1 MAREGLPRPG
11 QGATPS
17 QGQPDSPEP
26 AAAPAAARPPAR
38 TGLPTAATS
47 QPAASATSAP
57 PPSTPAAPP
66 KKTRFPL
73 PEGRV
78 ARAAVIGVA
87 LVVLAAIV
95 VLIARWLV
103 STEPVSDFIATY
115 PGESHLPEGS
125 PVGIPTW
132 LAWQHFFNAFFLV
145 LIVKTG
151 WQVRTQKR
159 PPASW
164 TPRWSP
170 GGRKIS
176 LTLWLHQSLDL
187 LWVTNG
193 VIFVILLIVSG
204 HWVRIVP
211 TSWDVFPHAI
221 SAALQYASLNWP
233 TENGWVNYNALQ
245 LLAYFATVF
254 IAAPLAIVTGVRMSQ
269 LWPAR
274 AKTLTRLYPIEVA
287 RALHLPVM
295 FYFVAFTVVHVALVL
310 STGALRNLNHMYGGQ
325 DAVNW
330 VGFIIFVVS
339 LLVIVGGWFAARPI
353 IVVPIASLF
362 GKVART

>member
-1 MAREGLPRPG
+1 MAREGLPRPN
-11 QGATPS
+11 QGTPAS
-17 QGQPDSPEP
+17 QGQSPAHP
-26 AAAPAAARPPAR
+26 TTPAPSVSTSASAAA
-38 TGLPTAATS
+38 
-47 QPAASATSAP
+47 SAP
-57 PPSTPAAPP
+57 PPAPP
-66 KKTRFPL
+66 TPPAKPKSTGRRL
-73 PEGRV
+73 PEGSA
-78 ARAAVIGVA
+78 ARAAIIGGA
-87 LVVLAAIV
+87 LIVLAALV

-103 STEPVSDFIATY
+103 TLEPVRDFIATY

-164 TPRWSP
+164 TPRWST

-193 VIFVILLIVSG
+193 VLFVILLIVSG

-211 TSWDVFPHAI
+211 TSWDVIPHAI

-233 TENGWVNYNALQ
+233 TENGWVNYNSLQ
-245 LLAYFATVF
+245 LLAYFTTVF
-254 IAAPLAIVTGVRMSQ
+254 IAAPLAIVTGIRMSQ
-269 LWPAR
+269 LWPAK
-274 AKTLTRLYPIEVA
+274 ATTLSRIYPIEVA
-287 RALHLPVM
+287 RAVHLPVM
-295 FYFVAFTVVHVALVL
+295 FYFVAFTIVHVALVL

-339 LLVIVGGWFAARPI
+339 LLVIVGAWFAARPL
-353 IVVPIASLF
+353 IVAPIASLF